1 VIESIFWQVPI
12 IMIKVHSSA
21 IWPITSMVLLENFL
35 GERFCLGDNVDV
47 ILEKGDLGEEDVDDE
62 VLESLGLE
70 FVGED
75 AIIGRL
81 DVDDDIIFLGN
92 SALNL
97 HPK

>member
-1 VIESIFWQVPI
+1 
-12 IMIKVHSSA
+12 MIKVHSSA

-81 DVDDDIIFLGN
+81 DVDDDLIFLGN